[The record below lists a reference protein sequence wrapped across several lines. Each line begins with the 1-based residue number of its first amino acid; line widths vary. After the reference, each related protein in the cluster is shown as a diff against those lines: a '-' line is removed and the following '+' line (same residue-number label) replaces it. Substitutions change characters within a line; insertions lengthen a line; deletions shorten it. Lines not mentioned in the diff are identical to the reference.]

1 MEKEKILEKFGNE
14 NYSVN
19 DNTYTM
25 GIHSLLG
32 SHIAERFK
40 GFANVL
46 EVCTGAGFMLMPLA
60 RNVNKVNTVEI
71 NPMHMVQAK
80 SNFILSRINSDVK
93 FVLGDIMND
102 SVLEGITDV
111 EAAMLDPDWSAVGKE
126 KTSHTTKLSEMQP
139 PAEEL
144 FKRIFRKTQ
153 NIALRLPREID
164 LRELSRL
171 PPHEL
176 EKIFLDGDFKF
187 YCAYFGNLA
196 RKIGV
201 TEFKASNTK
210 VI

>member
-1 MEKEKILEKFGNE
+1 MEKEKILDKFGNE
-14 NYSVN
+14 DYSVN
-19 DNTYTM
+19 DSTYIM
-25 GIHSLLG
+25 GIHKLLG
-32 SHIAERFK
+32 SHIAERFR
-40 GFANVL
+40 GLANVL
-46 EVCTGAGFMLMPLA
+46 EVCTGAGFMLIPLA
-60 RNVNKVNTVEI
+60 RNANKVSTVEI
-71 NPMHMVQAK
+71 NPTHMVQAK
-80 SNFILSRINSDVK
+80 SNLILSGAKSDVN

-102 SVLEGITDV
+102 STLEGIRGV
-111 EAAMLDPDWSAVGKE
+111 EAAMLDPDWSAIGKE

-144 FKRIFRKTQ
+144 FKRISKKTR

-176 EKIFLDGDFKF
+176 EKIFLDGEFKF

-201 TEFKASNTK
+201 TEFKANTK